1 MQQMTQTMKL
11 RMFRSITIFDSSRTK
26 RTETDSLG
34 SMELPLHAY
43 YGIQS
48 QRARENFPL
57 AGHIVHNQLIH
68 AIGLVKLACIEAN
81 VMTGCL
87 PQEIGEA
94 IKLACKEFLEG
105 QYDDQII
112 VESIQGGAG
121 TSINMNVNEVL
132 ANRAI
137 EILGYEKGRYDIVS
151 PNTHVNMAQSTN
163 DVIPTAFKVAV
174 LLMKDKL
181 VASLEKLQSAL
192 KEKEQEFDDIIVMGR
207 THLQDAVPIRLGQQF
222 GAYRRLV
229 DRDLKRVHEAMES
242 LSSVNLGATA
252 VGTGLNA
259 DPAYICSAIENLRK
273 LTGLDLHL
281 AEHLVDSTQN
291 TDCYVYVSG
300 ALRTC
305 ALNLSKMANDLRLM
319 ASGPMCGLMEI
330 ELPAMQPGS
339 SIMPGKV
346 NPVMPEMMNQICFQ
360 IQGNDHTIVM
370 ASEAG
375 QFQLNV
381 MAPVIFK
388 NMFESI
394 ELLTNGVDVLTDRC
408 IRGIVAN
415 AEHCSNQ
422 VNNSLGTI
430 TALNPHIGYE
440 KSSEVAKT
448 VLVDRKSV
456 RQVVLEKGYLTAE
469 ELDIILQPREMT
481 EPGIAGKSLLRKSAP
496 PDQRQGVQ

>member
-1 MQQMTQTMKL
+1 MKL
-11 RMFRSITIFDSSRTK
+11 RTFRSITILERLRTA

-34 SMELPLHAY
+34 SMELPLNAY

-57 AGHIVHNQLIH
+57 SGQKVHIQLIR
-68 AIGLVKLACIEAN
+68 AVGLVKLACTEAN
-81 VMTGCL
+81 LTTRSL

-94 IKLACKEFLEG
+94 IKLACTEFLSG

-174 LLMKDKL
+174 LMMKEKL
-181 VASLEKLQSAL
+181 VISLQRLHAAL
-192 KEKEQEFDDIIVMGR
+192 KDKEQEFDEILVMGR
-207 THLQDAVPIRLGQQF
+207 THLQDAVPIRLGQEF

-229 DRDLKRVHEAMES
+229 CRDLKRIHEAMES
-242 LSSVNLGATA
+242 LSSINLGATA

-259 DPAYICSAIENLRK
+259 DPAYIYLAVENLRE

-291 TDCYVYVSG
+291 TDCYVHVSG
-300 ALRTC
+300 TLRTC

-330 ELPAMQPGS
+330 QLPAVQPGS

-346 NPVMPEMMNQICFQ
+346 NPVMAEMMNQICFQ
-360 IQGNDHTIVM
+360 IQGNDHVIAM

-394 ELLTNGVDVLTDRC
+394 EILTNGVAVLTDRC

-415 AEHCSNQ
+415 AEHCKKK
-422 VNNSLGTI
+422 VDNSLGII
-430 TALNPHIGYE
+430 TALVPHIGYE
-440 KSSEVAKT
+440 KSSELAKA
-448 VLVDRKSV
+448 VLAGGKSV
-456 RQVVLEKGYLTAE
+456 REVVLEKGYLTAE
-469 ELDIILQPREMT
+469 ELDIILDPKEMT
-481 EPGIAGKSLLRKSAP
+481 RPGIAGKDFLRQSTLSETTK
-496 PDQRQGVQ
+496 REVH

>member
-1 MQQMTQTMKL
+1 MQQMTQSPNMKL
-11 RMFRSITIFDSSRTK
+11 RTFRSITILERLRTT

-34 SMELPLHAY
+34 SMELPLNAY

-57 AGHIVHNQLIH
+57 SGQKVHCQLIR
-68 AIGLVKLACIEAN
+68 AVGLVKLACTEAN
-81 VMTGCL
+81 LTTRSL

-94 IKLACKEFLEG
+94 IKLACTEFLDG

-174 LLMKDKL
+174 LMMKEKL
-181 VASLEKLQSAL
+181 VISLQKLHAAL
-192 KEKEQEFDDIIVMGR
+192 KDKEQEFDEILVMGR
-207 THLQDAVPIRLGQQF
+207 THLQDAVPIRLGQEF

-229 DRDLKRVHEAMES
+229 CRDLKRIHEAMES
-242 LSSVNLGATA
+242 LSSINLGATA

-259 DPAYICSAIENLRK
+259 DPAYIYMAVENLRE

-291 TDCYVYVSG
+291 TDCYVHVSG
-300 ALRTC
+300 TLRTC

-330 ELPAMQPGS
+330 QLPAVQPGS

-346 NPVMPEMMNQICFQ
+346 NPVM
-360 IQGNDHTIVM
+360 
-370 ASEAG
+370 
-375 QFQLNV
+375 
-381 MAPVIFK
+381 
-388 NMFESI
+388 
-394 ELLTNGVDVLTDRC
+394 
-408 IRGIVAN
+408 
-415 AEHCSNQ
+415 AE
-422 VNNSLGTI
+422 I
-430 TALNPHIGYE
+430 
-440 KSSEVAKT
+440 
-448 VLVDRKSV
+448 DRKSV
-456 RQVVLEKGYLTAE
+456 V
-469 ELDIILQPREMT
+469 
-481 EPGIAGKSLLRKSAP
+481 
-496 PDQRQGVQ
+496 